1 MKKRPEDW
9 RRWSMI
15 ITAKTKQSI
24 EQSVKKILHDVDN
37 CSFLRI
43 MITSK
48 PEEATTICCAFEK
61 VVKEEPDRVQKRA
74 ESVQIEP
81 ECAQNEEKSQEPEK
95 PKKEWSKKQKA
106 DIDAI
111 KNAVKAQ
118 KAKKEA
124 DKKRKT
130 ARADLNDDEIVRLRD
145 EEGLTWK
152 EIGKK
157 LKCAPQT
164 AVNRYVKVKV
174 EKENS

>member
-1 MKKRPEDW
+1 
-9 RRWSMI
+9 MI
-15 ITAKTKQSI
+15 ITAKMKQSI

-48 PEEATTICCAFEK
+48 PEEATTICCVFEK
-61 VVKEEPDRVQKRA
+61 VVKEEPDRVQKRAESVQKRA

-81 ECAQNEEKSQEPEK
+81 ECAQNEEKSQEPAK
-95 PKKEWSKKQKA
+95 PKKEWSEKQKA

-145 EEGLTWK
+145 EEGLKWK

-164 AVNRYVKVKV
+164 AVNRYVKVKAD
-174 EKENS
+174 KENS

>member
-1 MKKRPEDW
+1 
-9 RRWSMI
+9 MI
-15 ITAKTKQSI
+15 ITAKMKQSI

-74 ESVQIEP
+74 ESVQKRAESVQIEP
-81 ECAQNEEKSQEPEK
+81 ECAQNEEKSQEPAK
-95 PKKEWSKKQKA
+95 PKKEWSEKQKA

-111 KNAVKAQ
+111 KNAVKVQ

-164 AVNRYVKVKV
+164 AVNHYVKVKV